1 MWSAGC
7 IFLLLFVVSWGFCV
21 LQGGG
26 GVIEYKSCCGVV
38 IKGLSG
44 IEFCAV
50 QADLGYLPDKF
61 F

>member
-1 MWSAGC
+1 M
-7 IFLLLFVVSWGFCV
+7 
-21 LQGGG
+21 
-26 GVIEYKSCCGVV
+26 IEYKSCCGVV

-61 F
+61 FRENEVEGLWGSF

>member
-1 MWSAGC
+1 M
-7 IFLLLFVVSWGFCV
+7 
-21 LQGGG
+21 
-26 GVIEYKSCCGVV
+26 IEYKSCCGVV

-61 F
+61 FLERMR